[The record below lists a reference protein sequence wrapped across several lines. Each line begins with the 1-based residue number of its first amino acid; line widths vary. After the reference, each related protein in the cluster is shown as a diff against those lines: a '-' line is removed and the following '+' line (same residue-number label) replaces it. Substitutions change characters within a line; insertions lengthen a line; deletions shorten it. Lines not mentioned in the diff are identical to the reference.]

1 VYKKLK
7 EMIKGVVGRIGTI
20 TGYRL
25 LFSSKKNKRKENCL
39 IK

>member
-7 EMIKGVVGRIGTI
+7 EMIKGVVDRIGTI

-25 LFSSKKNKRKENCL
+25 LFSSKKKKE
-39 IK
+39 KKG